1 MSDRIPVL
9 PDELLK
15 LIRHGEN
22 YQLEY
27 KEAKTELPKSLFDSV
42 CSFSNREGGDIFL
55 GVHDVG
61 VILGVDPSS
70 VLKLISNFMT
80 TANNKDKVFPP
91 LYLIARGYVYASDGS
106 FSCVDKKG
114 KLIQEQPGKYH
125 VIHIHVPISPSVVRH
140 KGRIFDRNDDG
151 DMDITDMSDRVFQ
164 CYARK
169 QSTYYVNK
177 VYPHWKVSDLR
188 EDLIGKVREMAVTRK
203 QLFDKE
209 RHPWADMNN
218 EELLRTSGLILT
230 DEEGRTGITLAAVL
244 LFGTDNMIASSCAQ
258 HKTDCIYRVY
268 NLDRYDDREVIMTN
282 LIESYEKMFAFGQ
295 KHLNDLFVLD
305 GIQSVSAR
313 DKILR
318 EIISN
323 SLAHRDFSTGY
334 VAKMLIER
342 DKITVENGNRAH
354 GFGAL
359 DIKSFEPF
367 TKNPAV
373 SKVFR
378 EIGYADEL
386 GSGMRNS
393 YKYTLMYSG
402 VEPEF
407 IEGDV
412 FKIIIP
418 LSVGSMTKVGPETS
432 PASNGKIK
440 WSSGQVVKSGGQVD
454 QKVIGVKLDIV
465 KLNELLNYC
474 TEARTR
480 AEMQE
485 FCDINSRDYF
495 REKILMPLLN
505 SGRLKRTIPEKP
517 NSSKQKYIKA

>member
-1 MSDRIPVL
+1 MSDRVSVL
-9 PDELLK
+9 PEELLK
-15 LIRHGEN
+15 LIRHGESF
-22 YQLEY
+22 QIEY
-27 KEAKTELPKSLFDSV
+27 KEAKTELPKNLFDSV

-55 GVHDVG
+55 GVHDTG

-70 VLKLISNFMT
+70 VAKIITNFVT
-80 TANNKDKVFPP
+80 LSNNKDKIFPP
-91 LYLIARGYVYASDGS
+91 LYLTAREYVYFSDGS
-106 FSCVDKKG
+106 FSAVDKKG
-114 KLIQEQPGKYH
+114 KLVQEQPGEYH
-125 VIHIHVPISPSVVRH
+125 VIHIHIPVSPSVVRH

-151 DMDITDMSDRVFQ
+151 DMDITDMSERVYQ

-188 EDLIGKVREMAVTRK
+188 EDLIEKVRKMAISRK
-203 QLFDKE
+203 QFYDKA
-209 RHPWADMNN
+209 RHPWANMNN

-244 LFGTDNMIASSCAQ
+244 LFGTDSMIASACAH

-268 NLDRYDDREVIMTN
+268 NLDRYDDREVILTN

-305 GIQSVSAR
+305 GVQSVSAR
-313 DKILR
+313 DIILR

-323 SLAHRDFSTGY
+323 SLAHRDYSNGY
-334 VAKMLIER
+334 VAKLLIEKNR
-342 DKITVENGNRAH
+342 IIVENGNRAH
-354 GFGAL
+354 GIGAL
-359 DIKSFEPF
+359 DIKCFEPF
-367 TKNPAV
+367 AKNPAI

-402 VEPEF
+402 AEPEF

-418 LSVGSMTKVGPETS
+418 LSVGSLTKVGPGNS
-432 PASNGKIK
+432 PEPSGQVK
-440 WSSGQVVKSGGQVD
+440 WSSGQVVKSSGQVERE
-454 QKVIGVKLDIV
+454 VIAVKLDIA
-465 KLNELLNYC
+465 KINELLNYC

-480 AEMQE
+480 EELQK
-485 FCDINSRDYF
+485 FCEINSRDYF
-495 REKILMPLLN
+495 RKNILIPLLN
-505 SGRLKRTIPEKP
+505 SGRLKYTIPDRI